1 MIPTLLYGV
10 PEGCSFGSV
19 VALEWLG
26 QPYRLCRIHM
36 PEETQTDLYT
46 RIAPVGET
54 PVLVTGDGRALT
66 EGMAILNH
74 IAAHGL
80 EMGLGHR
87 QGSPGF
93 DELNRALAFLNTTLF
108 SAYGPLWFSLEH
120 AQDPQSQA
128 VLKEFGETQ
137 VRAAHKKLEAL
148 LSGQEW
154 LSGDR
159 IGLADA
165 YFAGVGRWNDFHKVF
180 DWAEFPRVQA
190 VYERVQQDPAV
201 VFAHEIEAGREP
213 AGAGGF
219 KGHVGLAVVAQDM
232 GLAVSEPA

>member
-1 MIPTLLYGV
+1 MTPTLLYGV
-10 PEGCSFGSV
+10 PEGCSFGSI
-19 VALEWLG
+19 VALEWLK

-36 PEETQTDLYT
+36 PEETQTDLYA

-66 EGMAILNH
+66 ESMAILNH
-74 IAAHGL
+74 VAAHGA

-93 DELNRALAFLNTTLF
+93 DALNRTLAFLNTTLF

-120 AQDPQSQA
+120 AQDPQSRA
-128 VLKEFGETQ
+128 VLRKFGETQ
-137 VRAAHKKLEAL
+137 VRAAHEKLDML
-148 LSGQEW
+148 LSGQDW

-165 YFAGVGRWNDFHKVF
+165 YFAGIGRWNDFHEVF

-190 VYERVQQDPAV
+190 LNERVQQDPAV
-201 VFAHEIEAGREP
+201 RFAHEIEAGRET
-213 AGAGGF
+213 AGGGGF
-219 KGHVGLAVVAQDM
+219 RGHVSLEDVASELGLTAA
-232 GLAVSEPA
+232 EPA